1 MLLHLT
7 QKVVSGVLPRGDL
20 NIGTVQP
27 GVGQGWSVKTWRK
40 GCFSSKILQSK
51 CTVMYPSFE
60 HIITQGLRYIGD
72 GGHVVIFVRERDE
85 VPTSGDRNWDE
96 IYASNHVDY
105 VHR

>member
-1 MLLHLT
+1 M
-7 QKVVSGVLPRGDL
+7 VSCPGEILIWGRCSQVLDRVGRSK
-20 NIGTVQP
+20 P
-27 GVGQGWSVKTWRK
+27 GGRVASVPKYSRVN
-40 GCFSSKILQSK
+40 K